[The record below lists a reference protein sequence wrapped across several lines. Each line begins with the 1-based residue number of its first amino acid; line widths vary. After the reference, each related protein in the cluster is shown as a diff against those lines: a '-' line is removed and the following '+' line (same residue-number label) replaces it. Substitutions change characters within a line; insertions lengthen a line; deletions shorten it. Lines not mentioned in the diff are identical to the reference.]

1 MRESM
6 ASIETEGLTRYYDGL
21 CAVDH
26 LDLTVESGELF
37 AFLGPNG
44 AGKTTTI
51 RMLTGLIQPT
61 KGTALIDGL
70 NIRTHP
76 LEVKARVG
84 VVPER
89 SNLYG
94 ELGARDNLIFMAQLY
109 GLPRRQWRPRA
120 DELLQRVRL
129 SERAETPFRALS
141 RGMKRRLTIAAALV
155 HHPTILFL
163 DEPTTGLD
171 VQSARSLRSMI
182 QDLRAEG
189 VTIFLTTHLIGEAE
203 RLCDR
208 VGIIME
214 GKLVI
219 VDTPSA
225 LRRRYQDDDLAVE
238 VVTPSPSEALRRD
251 LEASEKITVISS
263 KTNSLRLG
271 VHSLDE
277 DLREICATMHQHHAP
292 IEEIRTVNASLED
305 AFVKLTGM
313 DVEILEQEKSSNG
326 QGGRK

>member
-1 MRESM
+1 M
-6 ASIETEGLTRYYDGL
+6 ASIETEGLTRYYNGL
-21 CAVDH
+21 CAVD
-26 LDLTVESGELF
+26 DLNLTIESGELF

-51 RMLTGLIQPT
+51 RMLTGLLQPT
-61 KGTALIDGL
+61 EGTALIDGL

-94 ELGARDNLIFMAQLY
+94 ELNARDNLIFMAQLY

-120 DELLQRVRL
+120 DELLQRVTL

-155 HHPTILFL
+155 HHPAILFL

-171 VQSARSLRSMI
+171 VQSARSLRATI
-182 QDLRAEG
+182 QEFRAEG
-189 VTIFLTTHLIGEAE
+189 VTIFLTTHLIAEAE

-208 VGIIME
+208 VGIIVGGE
-214 GKLVI
+214 LI
-219 VDTPSA
+219 TVDTPAA
-225 LRRRYQDDDLAVE
+225 LRRRYRDSDLRVE
-238 VVTPSPSEALRRD
+238 MVTPSPSEALHRA
-251 LEASEKITVISS
+251 LEASDKITTVSAR
-263 KTNSLRLG
+263 KNRLRLG
-271 VHSLDE
+271 VRSLD
-277 DLREICATMHQHHAP
+277 DGVSEICAIMRQHHAP
-292 IEEIRTVNASLED
+292 IEEIRSVNVSLED

-313 DVEILEQEKSSNG
+313 DVETLEQEKSSKG

>member
-1 MRESM
+1 MT
-6 ASIETEGLTRYYDGL
+6 AIETDGLTRYYDGL

-26 LDLTVESGELF
+26 LNLTVESGELF

-61 KGTALIDGL
+61 EGTALVDGL
-70 NIRTHP
+70 DIRAQS
-76 LEVKARVG
+76 LKVRARVG

-94 ELGARDNLIFMAQLY
+94 ELGARDNLIFMGQLY

-120 DELLQRVRL
+120 DELLAQVGL

-141 RGMKRRLTIAAALV
+141 RGLKRRVTIAAALV
-155 HHPTILFL
+155 HRPSILFL

-189 VTIFLTTHLIGEAE
+189 VTIFLTTHLIAEAE

-225 LRRRYQDDDLAVE
+225 LRRRYQDDDLRVE
-238 VVTPSPSEALRRD
+238 VVTPSPSEALRSA
-251 LEASEKITVISS
+251 LQASERISVIASR
-263 KTNSLRLG
+263 TNCLRLG
-271 VHSLDE
+271 VHSLAE
-277 DLREICATMHQHHAP
+277 DLSEICAIMHQHHAP
-292 IEEIRTVNASLED
+292 IEEIRTVNVSLED

-313 DVEILEQEKSSNG
+313 DVETLEQEESS
-326 QGGRK
+326 GGKGGENR

>member
-1 MRESM
+1 M
-6 ASIETEGLTRYYDGL
+6 AAIETDGLTRYYDGL

-61 KGTALIDGL
+61 EGTALIDGL
-70 NIRTHP
+70 DIRSHP

-94 ELGARDNLIFMAQLY
+94 ELGARDNLTFTAQLY
-109 GLPRRQWRPRA
+109 GLPRRQWRTRA
-120 DELLQRVRL
+120 DELLRRAGL

-141 RGMKRRLTIAAALV
+141 RGLKRRLTIAAALV
-155 HHPTILFL
+155 HRPKILFL

-171 VQSARSLRSMI
+171 VQSARSLSSMI

-189 VTIFLTTHLIGEAE
+189 VTIFLTTHLIAEAE

-225 LRRRYQDDDLAVE
+225 LRRRYQDDELRVE
-238 VVTPSPSEALRRD
+238 VVTPSPSEALRSA
-251 LEASEKITVISS
+251 LEGSERITIVSS
-263 KTNSLRLG
+263 RRNRLRLD
-271 VHSLDE
+271 VRSLDE
-277 DLREICATMHQHHAP
+277 GLYEICRTMRQHHAP
-292 IEEIRTVNASLED
+292 IEEIRTVNVSLED

-313 DVEILEQEKSSNG
+313 DVETLEQEEFSGSK
-326 QGGRK
+326 GGKKR

>member
-1 MRESM
+1 M
-6 ASIETEGLTRYYDGL
+6 ASIETDGLTRHYNGL
-21 CAVDH
+21 CAVDD
-26 LDLTVESGELF
+26 LNLTVDSGELF

-61 KGTALIDGL
+61 EGTALVDGL
-70 NIRTHP
+70 NIQNQP

-94 ELGARDNLIFMAQLY
+94 ELCARDNLIFMAQLY
-109 GLPRRQWRPRA
+109 GLPRSQWRPRA
-120 DELLQRVRL
+120 DELLQRVKL
-129 SERAETPFRALS
+129 SERADSPFGALS

-171 VQSARSLRSMI
+171 VQSARDLRTMI
-182 QDLRAEG
+182 HEFRAEG
-189 VTIFLTTHLIGEAE
+189 VTIFLTTHLIAEAE

-208 VGIIME
+208 VGIIVD
-214 GKLVI
+214 GKLVT

-225 LRRRYQDDDLAVE
+225 LRRRYQNDDLRVE
-238 VVTPSPSEALRRD
+238 VVTPSPTKALRRA
-251 LEASEKITVISS
+251 LEASDKISTVSAR
-263 KTNSLRLG
+263 KNRLRLG
-271 VHSLDE
+271 ANSLD
-277 DLREICATMHQHHAP
+277 DGLSEICAIMRQHQAP
-292 IEEIRTVNASLED
+292 IEEIRSVNVSLED

-313 DVEILEQEKSSNG
+313 DVETLEQQKAPNG
-326 QGGRK
+326 QGGSKR